1 MLDEKATS
9 SRLSTAAVLQRS
21 SRVVV
26 LSDSSAEKSPI
37 STTGAVGTTAGGLG
51 RGPPGMN
58 PEIYLFLQLNGRTAT
73 VRDRLELKHMSTAMD
88 TLDRLDA
95 RSDVGAVTLK
105 VGNLDSQ
112 IRYYT
117 EGVGLDVIAQAGPS
131 AVLGRNGAPTM
142 ILEHAPA
149 LRHAPDGAA
158 GLFHT
163 AILFSSRA
171 DLAAAVQRVATW
183 SAGRFLG
190 ASDHLVSEA
199 FYFDD
204 PEGNGVELYFD
215 RPRETWRWDG
225 DRVAMDTVFLDPRRY
240 LQLHLADPA
249 IPSGEAKV
257 GHVHLKVG
265 DVATAREFYAGV
277 VGFDVTATIGNS
289 AVFFSVGGYHHHLA
303 ANTWNSRGA
312 TGREPSLGLGE
323 IDLTV
328 PDEEAVGALRE
339 RLTSSSVPWY
349 DDGRTL
355 TFEDPWNNAL
365 RITAG

>member
-1 MLDEKATS
+1 
-9 SRLSTAAVLQRS
+9 
-21 SRVVV
+21 
-26 LSDSSAEKSPI
+26 
-37 STTGAVGTTAGGLG
+37 
-51 RGPPGMN
+51 
-58 PEIYLFLQLNGRTAT
+58 
-73 VRDRLELKHMSTAMD
+73 MSTAMD

-95 RSDVGAVTLK
+95 GSDVGTVTLK
-105 VGNLDSQ
+105 VGNLDAQ

-117 EGVGLDVIAQAGPS
+117 EGVGLDVIDQTGPS
-131 AVLGRNGAPTM
+131 AILGRHGVPAL
-142 ILEHAPA
+142 ILEHAPS

-163 AILFSSRA
+163 ALLFASRA
-171 DLAAAVQRVATW
+171 DLAAAVQRVASW
-183 SAGRFLG
+183 PAGRFLG

-225 DRVAMDTVFLDPRRY
+225 DRVAMDTVYLDPRRY
-240 LQLHLADPA
+240 LQRHLAE
-249 IPSGEAKV
+249 PSGGGAKV

-265 DVATAREFYAGV
+265 DVATARNFYAGV

-328 PDEEAVGALRE
+328 PDAAAMGALRE
-339 RLTSSSVPWY
+339 RLTSRSVLWY